1 MNTGVLSLL
10 QSLLLFAMLSNSLFA
25 QGDYSMSLDEKYDF
39 VRCNAIETLIT
50 TKSSQILFSPE
61 DFELVG
67 PVTHFSSGTSYM
79 LLKNC
84 GRKRLF
90 SEPTKTA
97 EVRDHSKTFF
107 FAVRK
112 LDDFLLGPMTDAE
125 FSDFLNQQK
134 LDNPKWIRPITIQ
147 GRLLISI
154 FFLFVLAAVGWLLWF
169 LWPKQ
174 QASSQAAHSAS

>member
-1 MNTGVLSLL
+1 MNTSVLSLL
-10 QSLLLFAMLSNSLFA
+10 QSLLLLAMLSNSCFA

-39 VRCNAIETLIT
+39 VRCNSIETLIT

-61 DFELVG
+61 GFEFVG
-67 PVTHFSSGTSYM
+67 PVTHFSSGTSYL

-97 EVRDHSKTFF
+97 EVPDHTKTFF
-107 FAVRK
+107 FAMRK
-112 LDDFLLGPMTDAE
+112 LDDTVLGPMTDAE
-125 FSDFLNQQK
+125 FSIFLTEQK
-134 LDNPKWIRPITIQ
+134 LDNPAWKRPIPLR

-154 FFLFVLAAVGWLLWF
+154 FFIIVLVTISWLLWF
-169 LWPKQ
+169 MWPKQ
-174 QASSQAAHSAS
+174 RASLYASQH